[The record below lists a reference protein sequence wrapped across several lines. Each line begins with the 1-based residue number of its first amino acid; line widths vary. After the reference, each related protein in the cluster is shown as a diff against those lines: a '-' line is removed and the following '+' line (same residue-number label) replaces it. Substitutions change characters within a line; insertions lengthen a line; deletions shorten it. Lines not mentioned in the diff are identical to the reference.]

1 MSLHRH
7 AVLLSCLEATAV
19 ALRLQLRV
27 DHCLEMAGESAV

>member
-1 MSLHRH
+1 MSLHTH
-7 AVLLSCLEATAV
+7 AVLLSCFEATAV